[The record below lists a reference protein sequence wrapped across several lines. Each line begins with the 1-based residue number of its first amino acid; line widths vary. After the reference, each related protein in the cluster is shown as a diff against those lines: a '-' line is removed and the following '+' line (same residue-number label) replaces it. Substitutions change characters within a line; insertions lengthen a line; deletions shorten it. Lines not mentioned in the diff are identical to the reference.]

1 MDKKKGKEQS
11 LDLSDKDQF
20 LWQLTSDEILSHFS
34 QKLEGFSSAQAAALL
49 EKHGKNELPEEEGES
64 IFEKIYEQFQDTL
77 VRILLAAAVVSFIL
91 ALTSDGHEGISAYI
105 EPLVILLILIANAT
119 IGVWQDLNADKAIEA
134 LKSLQ
139 AARCNVKRDG
149 KISEI
154 DSEFLVPG
162 DIIVLNEGEKVPADV
177 RILEIITSN
186 FEIDE
191 SNLTGEPLPVFKHS
205 DPINEKELN
214 NKDKKNFAFSS
225 TGVTIG
231 HATAIVVYT
240 GKNTQLGLIG
250 KDVQDSKENEEKS
263 PLKLKLEEFGDSL
276 TYIIGVICL
285 IVWIINYKNFFDEI
299 HGTFFNGMIYYFK
312 ISVALAVAAIPEG
325 LPAVITT
332 CLALGSRRMAAN
344 NAIIRKLD
352 AIETLGCTSV
362 ICSDKTGTLTTN
374 NMTVRN
380 FMLVADATGKQQDFK
395 VEGTSF
401 NPNGLI
407 NPLEENAVNKLA
419 NLKALTLVAS
429 LCNKSTIK
437 CDEATGNFF
446 IAGSPTEGAI
456 KVLVEKFRVADNN
469 LKEKQNKNDPQ
480 LYNNFIAQNYQILH
494 TLEFDRVR
502 KAMSVIALDKKANK
516 LVLLTKGALDF
527 IMPKAT
533 KVLLNNGE
541 EATLTADMKRDIQEK
556 TYSYS
561 LKAYRTIGLFIR
573 SDLSALVQAADL
585 AADKNFFKNLF
596 KDTKKFADF
605 EKDLTFV
612 GIVGMMDP
620 PRAEVKAALEVCATA
635 QIRVIMITG
644 DDKNT
649 AEAIAKE
656 ISLVSNTQQKC
667 SFTTNEFLKLPVNEQ
682 KDLLSQNRNF
692 IFSRSEPNHKKQLVS
707 LLKGLG
713 NVVAMTGDG
722 VNDASALA
730 EANIGISMG
739 ISGTEVAKMA
749 SKIILADDNFAS
761 IVKAVE
767 EGRGIYMN
775 MKAFI
780 RYLISSN
787 IGEVVAIFITSFFGM
802 PEAFTSIQLLWVFLF
817 ILFMKCDVIV
827 NILIC
832 FKIFLHLRVKF
843 HF

>member
-1 MDKKKGKEQS
+1 MEKKEQS
-11 LDLSDKDQF
+11 HF
-20 LWQLTSDEILSHFS
+20 LNSKSEANDSSETTGPKFWQLSTEEILSHFNQS
-34 QKLEGFSSAQAAALL
+34 LEGYSDSKASQLL

-77 VRILLAAAVVSFIL
+77 VRILLAAAVISFVL
-91 ALTSDGHEGISAYI
+91 ALTSDGNEGISAFI

-139 AARCNVKRDG
+139 ASHCNVKRNG

-154 DSEFLVPG
+154 ESSDLVPG
-162 DIIVLNEGEKVPADV
+162 DIIVLNEGEKIPADARMLDIV
-177 RILEIITSN
+177 TSN

-191 SNLTGEPLPVFKHS
+191 SNLTGEPLPVYKHS
-205 DPINEKELN
+205 DVITEKELN
-214 NKDKKNFAFSS
+214 IKDQKNIAFSS

-231 HATAIVVYT
+231 NAVAIVVYT
-240 GKNTQLGLIG
+240 GKHTQLGKIG
-250 KDVQDSKENEEKS
+250 KDVQDSKENEQKS
-263 PLKLKLEEFGDSL
+263 PLKLKLEEFGNNL
-276 TYIIGVICL
+276 TYIIGIICL
-285 IVWIINYKNFFDEI
+285 VVWIINYKNFFDEI
-299 HGTFFNGMIYYFK
+299 HGTFLNGMIYYFK

-344 NAIIRKLD
+344 NAIVRKLD
-352 AIETLGCTSV
+352 AIETLGCTSI

-374 NMTVRN
+374 NMTVKN
-380 FMLVADATGKQQDFK
+380 FMTVVDASGKQQEFK

-401 NPNGLI
+401 NPNGMI
-407 NPLEENAVNKLA
+407 NPLEENAVNKYA
-419 NLKALTLVAS
+419 NLKAFTLVSS
-429 LCNKSTIK
+429 LCNKSIIK
-437 CDEATGNFF
+437 FDESSGNYS

-480 LYNNFIAQNYQILH
+480 VYNNFIAQNYQILH

-502 KAMSVIALDKKANK
+502 KSMSVIALDKKANK
-516 LVLLTKGALDF
+516 PVLLTKGALEF
-527 IMPKAT
+527 IIPKAT
-533 KVLLNNGE
+533 KVLLNDGKE
-541 EATLTADMKRDIQEK
+541 STLTEEMKQSINNTTK
-556 TYSYS
+556 TYMSKS
-561 LKAYRTIGLFIR
+561 YRTLGLFIR
-573 SDLSALVQAADL
+573 SDLSGVVKSSDL
-585 AADKNFFKNLF
+585 TDKKYFKNLF
-596 KDTKKFADF
+596 KDTKKFADY

-620 PRAEVKAALEVCATA
+620 PRPEVKLAIEKCATA

-649 AEAIAKE
+649 AEAIGSE
-656 ISLVSNTQQKC
+656 ISLVSGSLNSS
-667 SFTTNEFLKLPVNEQ
+667 SFTTNEFFKFSVEKQ
-682 KDLLSQNRNF
+682 KSLLSQNKNF
-692 IFSRSEPNHKKQLVS
+692 IFSRSEPSHKKQLVS

-713 NVVAMTGDG
+713 NIVAMTGDG
-722 VNDASALA
+722 VNDAPALA
-730 EANIGISMG
+730 ESNIGISMG
-739 ISGTEVAKMA
+739 ITGTEVAKSA

-787 IGEVVAIFITSFFGM
+787 IGEVVAIFITSFFGL
-802 PEAFTSIQLLWVFLF
+802 PEAFTSIQLLWVIFYFL
-817 ILFMKCDVIV
+817 I
-827 NILIC
+827 
-832 FKIFLHLRVKF
+832 
-843 HF
+843 

>member
-1 MDKKKGKEQS
+1 MEKKEQNH
-11 LDLSDKDQF
+11 F
-20 LWQLTSDEILSHFS
+20 LNSQTEGNESEAAKGPNFWQLSNEEVLSHFNQTLNGYS
-34 QKLEGFSSAQAAALL
+34 DAQASQLL
-49 EKHGKNELPEEEGES
+49 AQHGKNELPEEEGES
-64 IFEKIYEQFQDTL
+64 ILEKIYEQFQDTL
-77 VRILLAAAVVSFIL
+77 VRILLAAAVISFIL

-119 IGVWQDLNADKAIEA
+119 IGVWQDINADKAIEA
-134 LKSLQ
+134 LKKLQ
-139 AARCNVKRDG
+139 ASHCNVKRNG

-154 DSEFLVPG
+154 DSADLVAG
-162 DIIVLNEGEKVPADV
+162 DVIVLNEGEKVPADA
-177 RILEIITSN
+177 RIIEIVTSN

-191 SNLTGEPLPVFKHS
+191 SNLTGEPLAVFKHS
-205 DPINEKELN
+205 ETIAEKELN
-214 NKDKKNFAFSS
+214 IKDQKNIAFCS

-231 HATAIVVYT
+231 YATAIVIYT
-240 GKNTQLGLIG
+240 GKNTQLGHIG
-250 KDVQDSKENEEKS
+250 KDVQDSKDNEQKS
-263 PLKLKLEEFGDSL
+263 PLKLKLEEFGDNL
-276 TYIIGVICL
+276 TYIIGIICL
-285 IVWIINYKNFFDEI
+285 VVWIINYKNFFDEI
-299 HGTFFNGMIYYFK
+299 HGTFLNGMIYYFK

-344 NAIIRKLD
+344 NAIVRKLD

-374 NMTVRN
+374 NMTVKN
-380 FMLVADATGKQQDFK
+380 FMTVADATGKQQDFK

-407 NPLEENAVNKLA
+407 NPLDENAVNKYA

-429 LCNKSTIK
+429 LCNRSTIK
-437 CDEATGNFF
+437 FDEAANNYF
-446 IAGSPTEGAI
+446 IAGSPTEGAM
-456 KVLVEKFRVADNN
+456 KVLVEKFRVADNE
-469 LKEKQNKNDPQ
+469 LKTKQNKNDPQ
-480 LYNNFIAQNYQILH
+480 VYNNYIAQNYEILH

-502 KAMSVIALDKKANK
+502 KTMSVIALDKKANK
-516 LVLLTKGALDF
+516 PVLLTKGALDF
-527 IMPKAT
+527 IIPKAN
-533 KVLLNNGE
+533 KVLLNSGE
-541 EATLTADMKRDIQEK
+541 EATLTEDMKKSILQA
-556 TYSYS
+556 TNSYMAKS
-561 LKAYRTIGLFIR
+561 YRTLGLFIR
-573 SDLSALVQAADL
+573 SDLSGLVKSADL
-585 AADKNFFKNLF
+585 ADKKFFKNLF
-596 KDTKKFADF
+596 KDTAKFAEY

-620 PRAEVKAALEVCATA
+620 ARPEVKHAIETCATA

-649 AEAIAKE
+649 AEAIGKE
-656 ISLVSNTQQKC
+656 ISLVSGNMQNC
-667 SFTTNEFLKLPVNEQ
+667 SFTTNEFFKFPVEKQ
-682 KDLLSQNRNF
+682 KEILSQNKNF
-692 IFSRSEPNHKKQLVS
+692 IFSRSEPSHKKQLVS

-722 VNDASALA
+722 VNDAPALA
-730 EANIGISMG
+730 ESNIGISMG
-739 ISGTEVAKMA
+739 ITGTEVAKSA

-787 IGEVVAIFITSFFGM
+787 IGEVVAIFITSFFGL
-802 PEAFTSIQLLWVFLF
+802 PEAFTSIQLLWVNLF
-817 ILFMKCDVIV
+817 IYLFI
-827 NILIC
+827 
-832 FKIFLHLRVKF
+832 
-843 HF
+843 

>member
-1 MDKKKGKEQS
+1 MEKKEQNHFLNSKSEANVPSETIGPKFWQLSTEEIFSHFNQS
-11 LDLSDKDQF
+11 LDGYSESKA
-20 LWQLTSDEILSHFS
+20 S
-34 QKLEGFSSAQAAALL
+34 QLL

-77 VRILLAAAVVSFIL
+77 VRILLAAAVISFIL
-91 ALTSDGHEGISAYI
+91 ALTSDGNEGISAFI

-139 AARCNVKRDG
+139 ASHCNVKRNG

-154 DSEFLVPG
+154 ESSDLVPG
-162 DIIVLNEGEKVPADV
+162 DIIILNEGEKIPADA
-177 RILEIITSN
+177 RILDIVTSN

-191 SNLTGEPLPVFKHS
+191 SNLTGEPLPVYKHA
-205 DPINEKELN
+205 DVITEKELN
-214 NKDKKNFAFSS
+214 IKDQKNIAFSS

-231 HATAIVVYT
+231 NAVAIVVYT
-240 GKNTQLGLIG
+240 GKHTQLGKIG
-250 KDVQDSKENEEKS
+250 KDVQDSKENEQKS
-263 PLKLKLEEFGDSL
+263 PLKLKLEEFGNNL
-276 TYIIGVICL
+276 TYIIGIICL
-285 IVWIINYKNFFDEI
+285 VVWIINYKNFFDEI
-299 HGTFFNGMIYYFK
+299 HGTFLNGMIYYFK

-344 NAIIRKLD
+344 NAIVRKLD
-352 AIETLGCTSV
+352 AIETLGCTSI

-374 NMTVRN
+374 NMTVKN
-380 FMLVADATGKQQDFK
+380 FMTVVDASGKQQEFK

-401 NPNGLI
+401 NPNGMI
-407 NPLEENAVNKLA
+407 NPLEENAVNKYA
-419 NLKALTLVAS
+419 NLKAFTLVSS

-437 CDEATGNFF
+437 FDENSGNYS
-446 IAGSPTEGAI
+446 IKGSPTEGAI

-469 LKEKQNKNDPQ
+469 LKEKQNKNDPEV
-480 LYNNFIAQNYQILH
+480 YNNFIAQNYQILH

-502 KAMSVIALDKKANK
+502 KSMSVIALDKQANK
-516 LVLLTKGALDF
+516 PVLLTKGALEF
-527 IMPKAT
+527 IIPKAT
-533 KVLLNNGE
+533 RVLLNDGKE
-541 EATLTADMKRDIQEK
+541 STLTEEMKQSILNTTK
-556 TYSYS
+556 SYMS
-561 LKAYRTIGLFIR
+561 KSYRTLGLFIR
-573 SDLSALVQAADL
+573 SDLSGVVKSSDL
-585 AADKNFFKNLF
+585 ADKKYFKNLF
-596 KDTKKFADF
+596 KDTKKFADY

-620 PRAEVKAALEVCATA
+620 PRPEVKLAIEKCATA

-649 AEAIAKE
+649 AEAIGSE
-656 ISLVSNTQQKC
+656 ISLVSGSLKNC
-667 SFTTNEFLKLPVNEQ
+667 SFTTNEFFKFSVEKQ
-682 KDLLSQNRNF
+682 KSLLSQKENF
-692 IFSRSEPNHKKQLVS
+692 IFSRSEPSHKKQLVS

-713 NVVAMTGDG
+713 NIVAMTGDG
-722 VNDASALA
+722 VNDAPALA
-730 EANIGISMG
+730 ESNIGISMG
-739 ISGTEVAKMA
+739 ITGTEVAKSA

-787 IGEVVAIFITSFFGM
+787 IGEVVAIFITSFFGL
-802 PEAFTSIQLLWVFLF
+802 PEAFTSIQLLWVIFYFL
-817 ILFMKCDVIV
+817 I
-827 NILIC
+827 
-832 FKIFLHLRVKF
+832 
-843 HF
+843 

>member
-1 MDKKKGKEQS
+1 MENKEQNHFLNSETEGKESEAAQGP
-11 LDLSDKDQF
+11 KF
-20 LWQLTSDEILSHFS
+20 WQLSNEEILSHFNQTLNGYS
-34 QKLEGFSSAQAAALL
+34 DSQAAELL

-64 IFEKIYEQFQDTL
+64 ILEKIYEQFQDTL
-77 VRILLAAAVVSFIL
+77 VRILLAAAVISFIL
-91 ALTSDGHEGISAYI
+91 ALTSDGNEGISAYI

-119 IGVWQDLNADKAIEA
+119 IGVWQDINANKAIEA
-134 LKSLQ
+134 LKKLQ
-139 AARCNVKRDG
+139 AAHSNVKRNG

-154 DSEFLVPG
+154 DSADLVPG
-162 DIIVLNEGEKVPADV
+162 DIIVLNEGEKVPADA

-191 SNLTGEPLPVFKHS
+191 SNLTGEPLAVFKHA
-205 DPINEKELN
+205 DVITEKELN
-214 NKDKKNFAFSS
+214 LKDQKNIAFCS

-240 GKNTQLGLIG
+240 GKNTQLGHIG
-250 KDVQDSKENEEKS
+250 KDVQDSKENEQKS
-263 PLKLKLEEFGDSL
+263 PLKIKLEEFGDYL
-276 TYIIGVICL
+276 TYIIGIICL
-285 IVWIINYKNFFDEI
+285 LVWVINYKNFFDEI
-299 HGTFFNGMIYYFK
+299 HGTFLNGMIYYFK

-344 NAIIRKLD
+344 NAIVRKLD

-374 NMTVRN
+374 NMTVKN
-380 FMLVADATGKQQDFK
+380 FMTVADATGKQQDYK

-407 NPLEENAVNKLA
+407 NPLEENAVNKYA
-419 NLKALTLVAS
+419 NLKALTLAAS
-429 LCNKSTIK
+429 LCNRSTIK
-437 CDEATGNFF
+437 FDEGSGNYY

-456 KVLVEKFRVADNN
+456 KVLVEKFRVADND

-480 LYNNFIAQNYQILH
+480 LYNNFIGQNYEVLH

-502 KAMSVIALDKKANK
+502 KTMSVIALDKKANK
-516 LVLLTKGALDF
+516 PVLLTKGALDF
-527 IMPKAT
+527 IIPKAT

-541 EATLTADMKRDIQEK
+541 ESPLTENMKQSILETTK
-556 TYSYS
+556 TYMAKS
-561 LKAYRTIGLFIR
+561 YRTLGFFIR
-573 SDLSALVQAADL
+573 NDLSALVKQSDL
-585 AADKNFFKNLF
+585 ADKKYFKNLF
-596 KDTKKFADF
+596 KDTKKFAEY

-620 PRAEVKAALEVCATA
+620 PRPEVKNAIETCATA

-649 AEAIAKE
+649 AEAIGKE
-656 ISLVSNTQQKC
+656 ISLVSCHMENC
-667 SFTTNEFLKLPVNEQ
+667 SFTTNEFFKFPVDKQ
-682 KDLLSQNRNF
+682 KDLLSQNKNF
-692 IFSRSEPNHKKQLVS
+692 IFSRSEPNHKKQLVA

-722 VNDASALA
+722 VNDAPALA
-730 EANIGISMG
+730 ESNIGISMG
-739 ISGTEVAKMA
+739 ITGTEVAKSA

-787 IGEVVAIFITSFFGM
+787 IGEVVAIFITSFFGL
-802 PEAFTSIQLLWVFLF
+802 PEAFTSIQLLWVKDFSFIFNHF
-817 ILFMKCDVIV
+817 ILFKLAIR
-827 NILIC
+827 L
-832 FKIFLHLRVKF
+832 F
-843 HF
+843 